1 MERKAL
7 ILCVFALLGGT
18 LLTGCGDTQTSA
30 TPTEQA
36 TYENPK
42 MEPPAGA
49 SNMGGPGGAPAGSA
63 PPPPPPPGAQ
73 AGPG

>member
-7 ILCVFALLGGT
+7 ILVALAVCGAALF
-18 LLTGCGDTQTSA
+18 GCGDTQTSA
-30 TPTEQA
+30 TPDEQA
-36 TYENPK
+36 TYQNPK

-49 SNMGGPGGAPAGSA
+49 GNMGGPGGAPAGAA
-63 PPPPPPPGAQ
+63 PPPPPPAGAQ